1 MTNWNYDLAK
11 AYTDNIKDATTRRL
25 TEFFLGRFVFLLF
38 HKHAVPE
45 NLEIDLLCYTK
56 ITEKIVEQHDVLE
69 RCLHGEE
76 TDPAV
81 ASIIRRAGRAQ

>member
-25 TEFFLGRFVFLLF
+25 TQFFLGRFVFLLF

-76 TDPAV
+76 TDPAWQ
-81 ASIIRRAGRAQ
+81 ALYDELEKAQ